1 MFSTSSVLE
10 ALSKFLKLDG
20 MIENVSGYIE
30 ARVQLLKIEVREDVA
45 KAMTRALMFG
55 VILLLAFL
63 FIVFFSIGLALFLN
77 RYFNDNFVGF
87 WIVAGFYLFLFL
99 LAFAMRK
106 QIHQKLDHLFN
117 EKLKHKQ

>member
-20 MIENVSGYIE
+20 LIENVSGYFE

-77 RYFNDNFVGF
+77 RYFNDTFVGF
-87 WIVAGFYLFLFL
+87 WIVAGFYLLLFL
-99 LAFAMRK
+99 LAFVMQK

>member
-20 MIENVSGYIE
+20 LIENVSGYVE

-55 VILLLAFL
+55 VILLFAFL

-77 RYFNDNFVGF
+77 RYFHDSFIGF
-87 WIVAGFYLFLFL
+87 WVVAGFYLLLFL

-106 QIHQKLDHLFN
+106 QIHQKLEHLFN

>member
-20 MIENVSGYIE
+20 LIENVSGYIE

-55 VILLLAFL
+55 FILLLAFL

-77 RYFNDNFVGF
+77 RYFADSFVGF

-99 LAFAMRK
+99 LAAALRK
-106 QIHQKLDHLFN
+106 QIHQKLERLFS
-117 EKLKHKQ
+117 EKLKQ